1 MKSWRAIVV
10 AIGLGMVAMPGPM
23 PSFNLLVPSLYAQR
37 DLAQLQ
43 GMAELKSWFNGNK
56 GRPRLILLLS
66 PT

>member
-1 MKSWRAIVV
+1 MKGWRAVV
-10 AIGLGMVAMPGPM
+10 AAIGLGMLAVPGAI
-23 PSFNLLVPSLYAQR
+23 PSFDLLVPSLYAQR